1 MSASFIYYCH
11 CSKSGSHPIKET
23 PWGDHNEFW
32 FQRWRRKRKK
42 DLLRLNSSFY
52 RFIRRR
58 RQLFLAQA
66 HPSRAGMGRS
76 NLARRPRPEEKL
88 AVNKPNTRYYL
99 APNLG
104 KPCELFARLDRC
116 TRLKASVNVKEFQ
129 EPDRLEQTFRTTWH
143 KPELKVRN
151 SKKAQSPKLLSS
163 KSDSF

>member
-1 MSASFIYYCH
+1 MSASFIYYCY

-32 FQRWRRKRKK
+32 FQRWRRRKK

-66 HPSRAGMGRS
+66 RPSRAGMGRS

-99 APNLG
+99 APNHH
-104 KPCELFARLDRC
+104 KHRELFARLDRC
-116 TRLKASVNVKEFQ
+116 TSLKDSVNVKEFQ
-129 EPDRLEQTFRTTWH
+129 EPDRLELTFLPTWH
-143 KPELKVRN
+143 KTEIKVRN
-151 SKKAQSPKLLSS
+151 SKKARIPKFLSS